1 MKITEKKHANRQ
13 LTQISGG
20 TMKNSYKILAINPGS
35 TSTKIAVYENEN
47 LIFRETIYHS
57 NSDLEKF
64 DKIIDQFEYRKEIIL
79 DTIKKQSFNLNELDA
94 VAGRGGNFKPV
105 EGGTYKV
112 NQEMIKDLIIGVM
125 GHHPSNL
132 GAIIADAIAKE
143 LGLSAYVVDPVVVD
157 ELEDYARISGM
168 PEIKRKA
175 KSHPLNQKAVARLAA
190 AELGGKYPDYNFVV
204 AHMGGGISIG
214 AHKNG
219 RIVDINNCLDGE
231 GAFTPE
237 RTGGLPVGSLV
248 EMCFSGKY
256 TIQEIKKKIT
266 GKGGLVAYLG
276 TNDAMEVKKKIAAGD
291 KYAKLIYETMA
302 YQIAK
307 DIGAAAT
314 VLKGKIDNII
324 LTGGLAFDDV
334 LVQWIKERVE
344 FIAPVKVYP
353 GEIEMQSMVRGVI
366 RVLTGEEKL
375 KIYS

>member
-1 MKITEKKHANRQ
+1 
-13 LTQISGG
+13 
-20 TMKNSYKILAINPGS
+20 MKNSYKILAINPGS

-47 LIFRETIYHS
+47 LIFRETISHN

-64 DKIIDQFEYRKEIIL
+64 DKIIDQFEYRKDIVL
-79 DTIKKQSFNLNELDA
+79 DTIKKQNFDLSELDA

-132 GAIIADAIAKE
+132 GAIIADAIAKD

-168 PEIKRKA
+168 PEIERKA

-190 AELGGKYPDYNFVV
+190 AELGGKYSDYNFVV

-219 RIVDINNCLDGE
+219 KIIDINNCLDGE
-231 GAFTPE
+231 GTFTPE
-237 RTGGLPVGSLV
+237 RSGGLPVGSLV

-256 TIQEIKKKIT
+256 TIQEIRKKIT

-276 TNDAMEVKKKIAAGD
+276 TNDAMEVKKKMAAGD
-291 KYAKLIYETMA
+291 KYAKFIYETMA

-314 VLKGKIDNII
+314 VLKGNIDNII
-324 LTGGLAFDDV
+324 LTGGLAYDDV

-344 FIAPVKVYP
+344 FIAPVNVYP
-353 GEIEMQSMVRGVI
+353 GEIEMQAMVQGVI
-366 RVLTGEEKL
+366 RVLTGEERL
-375 KIYS
+375 KTYI